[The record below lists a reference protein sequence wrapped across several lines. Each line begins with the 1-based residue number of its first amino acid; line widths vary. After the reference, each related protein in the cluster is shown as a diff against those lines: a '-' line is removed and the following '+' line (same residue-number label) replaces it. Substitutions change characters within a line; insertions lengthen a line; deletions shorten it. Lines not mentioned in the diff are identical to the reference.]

1 MRSVVTNWTS
11 PISSSDSK
19 LRISFS
25 TRFGGVSEGAYGIGG
40 HGLNLATHVGDDPE
54 RVSRNRQVVR
64 DIFDLP
70 QVSYMDQVHGN
81 SVAVIDFANQRDI
94 RTVDALVTR
103 ERGIALAVLT
113 ADCVPLMMHDA
124 EAGVIA
130 AVHVGR
136 RGLVNGV
143 VNKTV
148 VAMQSLG
155 AVEIRSLMGPAICGD
170 CYEVPIELQREI
182 EAIAPNASSITDS
195 GTPGVDIR
203 DGVTWQL
210 RQLGIDSVVD
220 PICTKRSELHYS
232 YRRDGVTGRTAGF
245 IHLI

>member
-1 MRSVVTNWTS
+1 
-11 PISSSDSK
+11 
-19 LRISFS
+19 
-25 TRFGGVSEGAYGIGG
+25 VSEGAYGIEGQ
-40 HGLNLATHVGDDPE
+40 GLNLATHVGDDPE
-54 RVSRNRQVVR
+54 RVSRNRQVAR
-64 DIFDLP
+64 DIFELP
-70 QVSYMDQVHGN
+70 QVSYMNQVHSN
-81 SVAVIDFANQRDI
+81 SVAVITFANQHEI
-94 RTVDALVTR
+94 CTVDALVTR

-124 EAGVIA
+124 ERGVIA

-148 VAMQSLG
+148 LTMQSLG
-155 AVEIRSLMGPAICGD
+155 AIEIRSRMGPAICGD
-170 CYEVPIELQREI
+170 CYEVPLEMQREI
-182 EAIAPNASSITDS
+182 EVIAPNSSSITDS

-210 RQLGIDSVVD
+210 QQLGIDSVVD
-220 PICTKRSELHYS
+220 PICTKRSDLHYS
-232 YRRDGVTGRTAGF
+232 YRRDGLTGRTAGF